1 MNAIVNSRPEYS
13 GASFVNWICIG
24 TAFAVARECKKPR
37 AAGSM
42 CRPEARGLAGEDVVR
57 RTARARLMLRLNSL

>member
-1 MNAIVNSRPEYS
+1 MNASVNSRPEYS

-37 AAGSM
+37 AAGSD
-42 CRPEARGLAGEDVVR
+42 RRLQTRGLTGGKRMPRGRRLAPAGC
-57 RTARARLMLRLNSL
+57 SG